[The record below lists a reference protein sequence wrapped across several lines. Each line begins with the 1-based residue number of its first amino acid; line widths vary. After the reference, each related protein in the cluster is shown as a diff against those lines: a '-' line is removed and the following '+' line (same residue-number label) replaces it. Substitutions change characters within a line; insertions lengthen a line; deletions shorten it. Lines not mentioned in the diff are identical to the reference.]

1 MNMKPIL
8 SNKFRVTMIN
18 NPKCALVGHLD
29 LMVGHVIEVKMDLEP
44 NRGAKYV
51 SIVNLSN
58 LNRLDKYSL
67 KLFSNCTYP
76 FLNLH
81 PAIELTE
88 IKK

>member
-1 MNMKPIL
+1 MEKPVL
-8 SNKFRVTMIN
+8 SDKFRISMIN
-18 NPKCALVGHLD
+18 NPKCALVKHLD
-29 LMVGHVIEVKMDLEP
+29 LMVGHVIEVKLELEP

-81 PAIELTE
+81 PAIELDK